1 MLERDNIIQKLMN
14 FSEYEIPLFFLRFEA
29 ADTPAIDIMNNKKEY
44 IYQQI
49 NLLKDFELELLND
62 DISKIQTSRNQF
74 KSLDLGASSDI
85 KSPKIFISHS
95 SVDIFYIKQLIL
107 LFEQMG
113 IKSESLFCSSDSTYG
128 VPLERDIY
136 EYLKEQFNSFNLHVI
151 FVLSEN
157 YYSSPAALNEMG
169 AAWIL
174 QNKKTMILLPD
185 FNRNDI
191 KGVID
196 RNTINIK
203 LDDDIRTLKSRLNEF
218 YDNIILEFGL
228 QKLTSSKWE
237 QYRDDFIDR
246 VNQDK

>member
-1 MLERDNIIQKLMN
+1 MERDNIVQQLMD

-29 ADTPAIDIMNNKKEY
+29 ADTPAIEIMNSKKEY
-44 IYQQI
+44 VYRQI

-62 DISKIQTSRNQF
+62 DISKMLTNRKQLN
-74 KSLDLGASSDI
+74 SLNLGASSNM
-85 KSPKIFISHS
+85 KLPKIFISHS
-95 SVDIFYIKQLIL
+95 SVDIFYIKQLVL

-113 IKSESLFCSSDSTYG
+113 IKQESLFCSSDSTYG

-136 EYLKEQFNSFNLHVI
+136 EFLKEQFSSFNLHVI

-174 QNKKTMILLPD
+174 QNRKTTILLPGFD
-185 FNRNDI
+185 HKDI
-191 KGVID
+191 KGVVN

-203 LDDDIRTLKSRLNEF
+203 LDDDIRTLKFRLNEF
-218 YDNIILEFGL
+218 YDNIILEFSL
-228 QKLTSSKWE
+228 QKLASSKWE

-246 VNQDK
+246 VNQGK